1 MRYDLRM
8 DDAPV
13 ENTLDSDGL
22 TLGNRAG
29 ILSSR
34 PEIDQRPATAVLDD
48 ELVTKNLGNVAPNS
62 GDATGLQSVDRDRLQ
77 KHDAPRLPILCDL
90 HPSGAGG
97 RSDGEDGKYRSRE
110 QVSVA

>member
-22 TLGNRAG
+22 TLGNRVG
-29 ILSSR
+29 IFSSR
-34 PEIDQRPATAVLDD
+34 PEIDQRPAAAVLDD

-62 GDATGLQSVDRDRLQ
+62 GDATGWGT
-77 KHDAPRLPILCDL
+77 I
-90 HPSGAGG
+90 SGIVTGVATVG
-97 RSDGEDGKYRSRE
+97 DGNHTIDSIVFRTTSTTSTPATRPMC
-110 QVSVA
+110 